1 MLPRRYNHCEHTHGC
16 VRREMASSTGS
27 ARNKF
32 SPPMKSF
39 CASGEDGRKW
49 AIANMTAVIKQR
61 SSIMLAF
68 FTMLYRGYCRARLAE
83 MRKFQLTHPGSG
95 N

>member
-1 MLPRRYNHCEHTHGC
+1 
-16 VRREMASSTGS
+16 
-27 ARNKF
+27 
-32 SPPMKSF
+32 MKPF
-39 CASGEDGRKW
+39 QASGEDGRKW
-49 AIANMTAVIKQR
+49 VIAKVTAVIKQR

-83 MRKFQLTHPGSG
+83 MRKYQSIHPGGG

>member
-1 MLPRRYNHCEHTHGC
+1 
-16 VRREMASSTGS
+16 
-27 ARNKF
+27 
-32 SPPMKSF
+32 MKSF
-39 CASGEDGRKW
+39 QTSGEYGWKRT
-49 AIANMTAVIKQR
+49 IAKVTTVIKQR

-83 MRKFQLTHPGSG
+83 MRKYQLTHPRGG